1 MEKYGTHFIQASDE
15 WYILAGRE
23 VPEEERYDGYLQL
36 ENGVGMIR
44 LLLDEFHDGLKRR
57 TAEKEAGKKP
67 SWEGTREISL
77 ATGRLAFPYLKKMS
91 GRNDVGIPRPA
102 DTCL

>member
-36 ENGVGMIR
+36 ENGVGLIR
-44 LLLDEFHDGLKRR
+44 LLLDEFHD
-57 TAEKEAGKKP
+57 
-67 SWEGTREISL
+67 
-77 ATGRLAFPYLKKMS
+77 
-91 GRNDVGIPRPA
+91 
-102 DTCL
+102 

>member
-1 MEKYGTHFIQASDE
+1 MYQVPGGLYPLEPFNAQDAGEVIDLIEKYQKICMEKYGTHFIQASDE

-44 LLLDEFHDGLKRR
+44 LLLMNSTTD
-57 TAEKEAGKKP
+57 
-67 SWEGTREISL
+67 
-77 ATGRLAFPYLKKMS
+77 
-91 GRNDVGIPRPA
+91 
-102 DTCL
+102 